1 MSIDAAIGEYSQIRI
16 EPRDRAA
23 NPEVA
28 YLNLERITRLKRGMH
43 RLSAPDRLL
52 VEMQYR
58 GKSLREIAALS
69 GLSVAA
75 IKARLF
81 RGKKLLREHL

>member
-1 MSIDAAIGEYSQIRI
+1 MLFRSNGEYSQIGI
-16 EPRDRAA
+16 ELRDRAA

-28 YLNLERITRLKRGMH
+28 YLDVERIERLKRGM
-43 RLSAPDRLL
+43 RCLSAPNRLL
-52 VEMQYR
+52 VEMQYH

-75 IKARLF
+75 AKARLF